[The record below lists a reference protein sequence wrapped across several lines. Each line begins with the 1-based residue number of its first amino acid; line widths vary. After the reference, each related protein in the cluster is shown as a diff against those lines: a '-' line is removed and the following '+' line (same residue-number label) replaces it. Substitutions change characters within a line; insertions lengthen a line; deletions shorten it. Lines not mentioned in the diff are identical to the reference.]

1 MTTAAGT
8 TLGGLALI
16 FVLAYAAGDGRSED
30 GARPGET
37 GTATALAS
45 GPASSGPAP
54 WALATSSAQA
64 ADVTALEE
72 LLAAAD
78 GLRGVACEL
87 VVRGMQDR
95 WGGSRRPLKGASEGS
110 LRDRIDAGVRAADSA
125 EGARVLVE
133 EFLGGSGCRADAA
146 FGLLDRVEPEAAT
159 TPLRAAL
166 QASAVETRRRAALG
180 LGAIDSH
187 DDRLPL
193 ERLLADADPRVR
205 TAAAWALGEIEEDAS
220 IPALTQTLSTDTD
233 ARVRRAAA
241 HALGE
246 IAG

>member
-16 FVLAYAAGDGRSED
+16 FVLAWAAGDGRSED
-30 GARPGET
+30 GARPGEM
-37 GTATALAS
+37 AADTALAS
-45 GPASSGPAP
+45 GPASGGAAP
-54 WALATSSAQA
+54 WTTAAT
-64 ADVTALEE
+64 TTL
-72 LLAAAD
+72 AAD
-78 GLRGVACEL
+78 GMRGVACEL

-95 WGGSRRPLKGASEGS
+95 WASSRRPLKDASEGS
-110 LRDRIDAGVRAADSA
+110 LGDRIEAGVRAADSA
-125 EGARVLVE
+125 EGARILVE

-146 FGLLDRVEPEAAT
+146 FGLLDRVEPDAAV

-166 QASAVETRRRAALG
+166 QSSAVETRRRAALG

-193 ERLLADADPRVR
+193 ERLLADDDPRVR
-205 TAAAWALGEIEEDAS
+205 TAAAWALGEIEEEAS
-220 IPALTQTLSTDTD
+220 IPALTQTLSTDRD
-233 ARVRRAAA
+233 AGVRRAVA